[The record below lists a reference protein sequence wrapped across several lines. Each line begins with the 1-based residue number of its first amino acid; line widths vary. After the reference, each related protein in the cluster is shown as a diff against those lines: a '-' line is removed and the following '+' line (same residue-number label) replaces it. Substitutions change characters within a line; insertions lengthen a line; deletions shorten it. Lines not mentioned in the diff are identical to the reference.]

1 MKWSFIFQCLLL
13 GAVYLKVVVMFKR
26 LMLCAVVVGLT
37 GCGKVPMFVD
47 MGNDVTL
54 RGSAS
59 GVVGGNISFKASDY
73 ADKMECSGSFP
84 LRGMTASGTIHCT
97 NGLNGKFKASGSGAT
112 WRGEGEFDNGQPF
125 RIFVN
130 YLSDPDKR

>member
-1 MKWSFIFQCLLL
+1 
-13 GAVYLKVVVMFKR
+13 MFR
-26 LMLCAVVVGLT
+26 RWMLSAVVLGLA

-47 MGNDVTL
+47 MGDDITL

-59 GVVGGNISFKASDY
+59 GVVGGNINFNASDHS
-73 ADKMECSGSFP
+73 DKVSCSGSFP
-84 LRGMTASGTIHCT
+84 LRGMTASGTMSCT

-112 WRGEGEFDNGQPF
+112 WRGEGEFDNGKPF